1 MDIRQ
6 SLITELEDAIRS
18 GSKEKRIDSLRRI
31 TDLFVADAD
40 RLNDQQIDV
49 FDDVL
54 GHLINRIEGKAL
66 AELSRRLGPINNAP
80 ADVVRRLAR
89 DDNILVAEPILTQS
103 ARLRDEDLI
112 EIAGTKTQAHL
123 TSYFGT
129 FRNRHSRH
137 GCFAATR

>member
-1 MDIRQ
+1 MDIGQ

-18 GSKEKRIDSLRRI
+18 GSKEKRINSLRRI

-40 RLNDQQIDV
+40 RLNNQQIDV

-103 ARLRDEDLI
+103 AP
-112 EIAGTKTQAHL
+112 
-123 TSYFGT
+123 
-129 FRNRHSRH
+129 
-137 GCFAATR
+137 